1 MTTMRQLRCLAGV
14 LGLVLLGSGTRLQA
28 QNEGFEDS
36 TKQPLKI
43 AQRLAVPRQPAGRPC
58 APSYPCEG
66 QRAIKSYVCKMAS
79 ISEPPSKT
87 KLLIAG

>member
-14 LGLVLLGSGTRLQA
+14 LGLALLGSGTRLQA
-28 QNEGFEDS
+28 QNEGFEDP

-58 APSYPCEG
+58 APRDKGRSSPMFARWHRY
-66 QRAIKSYVCKMAS
+66 RNRLL
-79 ISEPPSKT
+79 
-87 KLLIAG
+87 KLSC